1 MVAETE
7 TETENAA
14 EREPEVEV
22 VIEPAKVSV
31 RFTVVGESEARQ
43 ITRVLD
49 ALDYEPIRVAD
60 LGAGALLRFAIE
72 QTATQ
77 VRLTERERQVLELVL
92 RGHRNGEIAN
102 VLELSKA
109 TIKWH
114 MHNIF
119 AKTRT
124 ETREQLLRSVLQLD

>member
-1 MVAETE
+1 MIESGSESESESVAELESNAETE
-7 TETENAA
+7 
-14 EREPEVEV
+14 
-22 VIEPAKVSV
+22 PAKICV
-31 RFTVVGESEARQ
+31 RFTVVGEPEARQ
-43 ITRVLD
+43 ISRILD

-60 LGAGALLRFAIE
+60 LGTGALLRWAVE
-72 QTATQ
+72 QTSAQ

-92 RGHRNGEIAN
+92 RGHRNGAIADE
-102 VLELSKA
+102 LELSKA
-109 TIKWH
+109 TLKWH